1 MRGGSGCGLW
11 CESEA
16 GGCGWRVVKM
26 LGGFEGG
33 GLMEVEVAV
42 GWLLLLIRVTV
53 CGGRK
58 MPHRSQVYETC
69 DRGLEYRCR

>member
-11 CESEA
+11 CESGA

-33 GLMEVEVAV
+33 GLMEVGM
-42 GWLLLLIRVTV
+42 GWWLLIRVV
-53 CGGRK
+53 ELGEERGRK
-58 MPHRSQVYETC
+58 MQRRSELYEAC
-69 DRGLEYRCR
+69 DRSLECRCR